1 MIVRKHQLPQDI
13 RQSETFTDMTLAN
26 GRQFL
31 CLALSP
37 WNTTSSLT
45 MPSYRKPP
53 TNNDPSMGGDEQKA
67 EASEGPQRSG
77 ISGLFHPVP
86 RCHSFG
92 ECHPLQQPK
101 QDVPLNPPLRRPRED
116 LPLNPPLVPGTTT
129 PLMLFQDAFA
139 VLNDFCGNLCTKIP
153 SVHRHMYPYY
163 KRAVCNSEDLLATFE
178 TVVRV
183 ADYMAVVEKMF
194 DCSRDDMV
202 DVAEALIVA
211 LMKLLEKLRH
221 EARDHKINF
230 GHYVT
235 LFDTEKDKH
244 LRVVPKLTR
253 AHVAPDNLQK
263 MSVRLATQLFSRS
276 TAVGIKL
283 YREAKV
289 PGMEDSEG
297 TETFT
302 RMVNDLFDALNIKLP
317 SRGVR
322 RHSKEIQ
329 ILKDF
334 LEMLN
339 TTERNAVKENLKLFA
354 SQQTTESLRVT
365 LLSTID
371 VIAFLLAQGANYVLT
386 AKLNQDPLE
395 AIPKEK
401 TWRVDLSDM
410 VDFLVDPNS
419 RDHLTVA
426 QQQIRDMRDTIAVTL
441 TSANPPSMT
450 RRQ

>member
-1 MIVRKHQLPQDI
+1 MLLRSPAARFAADNLQQNCVPKP
-13 RQSETFTDMTLAN
+13 
-26 GRQFL
+26 
-31 CLALSP
+31 SP

-53 TNNDPSMGGDEQKA
+53 TNNDSSIGGEEQKA

-77 ISGLFHPVP
+77 ISGLLHPVP
-86 RCHSFG
+86 GCHSFG

-116 LPLNPPLVPGTTT
+116 LSLNPLLVLGTTT

-153 SVHRHMYPYY
+153 SGHRHMYPYY

-202 DVAEALIVA
+202 DLAEALIVA
-211 LMKLLEKLRH
+211 LMKILEKLRH
-221 EARDHKINF
+221 
-230 GHYVT
+230 
-235 LFDTEKDKH
+235 
-244 LRVVPKLTR
+244 
-253 AHVAPDNLQK
+253 
-263 MSVRLATQLFSRS
+263 
-276 TAVGIKL
+276 
-283 YREAKV
+283 
-289 PGMEDSEG
+289 
-297 TETFT
+297 
-302 RMVNDLFDALNIKLP
+302 
-317 SRGVR
+317 
-322 RHSKEIQ
+322 
-329 ILKDF
+329 
-334 LEMLN
+334 
-339 TTERNAVKENLKLFA
+339 
-354 SQQTTESLRVT
+354 
-365 LLSTID
+365 
-371 VIAFLLAQGANYVLT
+371 
-386 AKLNQDPLE
+386 E

-426 QQQIRDMRDTIAVTL
+426 QQQIRDMCDTIAVTL

>member
-1 MIVRKHQLPQDI
+1 MLLRSPAARFAADNLQQNCVPKPSDVGLVTATSRSASLATAGGVGQLRCARELRCDAATALAVKNKKNKLVAREFETSGVFLGWRRRWWCLGALRKRHE
-13 RQSETFTDMTLAN
+13 RQRQEP
-26 GRQFL
+26 QFL

-53 TNNDPSMGGDEQKA
+53 TNNDSSIGGEEQKA

-77 ISGLFHPVP
+77 ISGLLHPVP
-86 RCHSFG
+86 GCHSFG

-116 LPLNPPLVPGTTT
+116 LSLNPLLVLGTTT

-153 SVHRHMYPYY
+153 SGHRHMYPYY

-202 DVAEALIVA
+202 DLAEALIVA
-211 LMKLLEKLRH
+211 LMKILEKLRH
-221 EARDHKINF
+221 
-230 GHYVT
+230 
-235 LFDTEKDKH
+235 
-244 LRVVPKLTR
+244 
-253 AHVAPDNLQK
+253 
-263 MSVRLATQLFSRS
+263 
-276 TAVGIKL
+276 
-283 YREAKV
+283 
-289 PGMEDSEG
+289 
-297 TETFT
+297 
-302 RMVNDLFDALNIKLP
+302 
-317 SRGVR
+317 
-322 RHSKEIQ
+322 
-329 ILKDF
+329 
-334 LEMLN
+334 
-339 TTERNAVKENLKLFA
+339 
-354 SQQTTESLRVT
+354 
-365 LLSTID
+365 
-371 VIAFLLAQGANYVLT
+371 
-386 AKLNQDPLE
+386 E

-426 QQQIRDMRDTIAVTL
+426 QQQIRDMCDTIAVTL